1 MTCRIP
7 LLRKRNDVLPDA
19 GSALSGFRPM
29 VIADNGILNQKE
41 FSELLPL
48 ATKKRPAG
56 RFFLTGTPAFLFE
69 APGRVI
75 LRIGCAVAISV
86 RIHSVGLAVSVDI
99 RIIFIRDT
107 VSVDV
112 LI

>member
-1 MTCRIP
+1 MR
-7 LLRKRNDVLPDA
+7 
-19 GSALSGFRPM
+19 
-29 VIADNGILNQKE
+29 ADPYLMRGQMMGANGE
-41 FSELLPL
+41 EPLPL
-48 ATKKRPAG
+48 GWGFGPRVLAKKGAPRGA
-56 RFFLTGTPAFLFE
+56 FLSLGTQAFLFE

-99 RIIFIRDT
+99 RVIFIRDT
-107 VSVDV
+107 VPVDV

>member
-1 MTCRIP
+1 M
-7 LLRKRNDVLPDA
+7 LPGA
-19 GSALSGFRPM
+19 GSALSGLWPATM
-29 VIADNGILNQKE
+29 ADDLILNQKDIA
-41 FSELLPL
+41 ELQRQ
-48 ATKKRPAG
+48 KKGAPRGA
-56 RFFLTGTPAFLFE
+56 FLSLGTQAFLFE

-99 RIIFIRDT
+99 RVIFIRDT
-107 VSVDV
+107 VPVDV

>member
-1 MTCRIP
+1 
-7 LLRKRNDVLPDA
+7 VLPDA
-19 GSALSGFRPM
+19 GSALSGFRPV
-29 VIADNGILNQKE
+29 VIADNEILNQKE

-48 ATKKRPAG
+48 VTKKRPAG

-69 APGRVI
+69 APGRI
-75 LRIGCAVAISV
+75 IFCIDCAVAISV

-99 RIIFIRDT
+99 RIIFIWDT
-107 VSVDV
+107 VTVDV

>member
-1 MTCRIP
+1 M
-7 LLRKRNDVLPDA
+7 LPDA
-19 GSALSGFRPM
+19 DSALSGFRPM

-56 RFFLTGTPAFLFE
+56 RFFSTGTPAFLFE
-69 APGRVI
+69 APGCVI
-75 LRIGCAVAISV
+75 LRIGCAVAISI
-86 RIHSVGLAVSVDI
+86 RIHSVGLAVSVNI

-107 VSVDV
+107 VTVEV